1 MRVGNEEYASSNGS
15 YGLTTLRNRHAAV
28 KGAALRLRFRGKSG
42 VMHEATLEDP
52 RVAKIVRGCQQLPGQ
67 ALFQYVG
74 EDGEPHSVSSTDVND
89 YLGEAVEGQK
99 GLGGERFT
107 AKDFRTWHGTV
118 QALELT
124 RLACEPGRVASDGS
138 RYTAKDILATVARQ
152 LGNTPAVCK
161 KAYVHPAVL
170 SLGSALASTEADAA
184 SALLER
190 IAGRRSAR
198 P

>member
-1 MRVGNEEYASSNGS
+1 
-15 YGLTTLRNRHAAV
+15 
-28 KGAALRLRFRGKSG
+28 
-42 VMHEATLEDP
+42 
-52 RVAKIVRGCQQLPGQ
+52 
-67 ALFQYVG
+67 
-74 EDGEPHSVSSTDVND
+74 
-89 YLGEAVEGQK
+89 
-99 GLGGERFT
+99 
-107 AKDFRTWHGTV
+107 V

-198 P
+198 PSRGLHAAERRLLAFLQAHRRELQAATRQRKSAKPASGPATSPGTSKHAPLAVRKAAPARPRVQPAPSEKRTLSRSSAMR